1 MTASEAIT
9 RAIRVKVACE
19 YSAEQHRLVREQFS
33 WIYTIDIENHG
44 SETVQLLNRHWLIT
58 DAQGRQE
65 EVRGPGV
72 VGQQPVLPPGGSFRY
87 SSGCS
92 LRTPFGSMQGR
103 YEMVTHSGVHF
114 DVVVAPFALSRPG
127 QVQ

>member
-44 SETVQLLNRHWLIT
+44 SETVQLLNRYWLIT

-72 VGQQPVLPPGGSFRY
+72 VGQQPVVRD
-87 SSGCS
+87 
-92 LRTPFGSMQGR
+92 QG
-103 YEMVTHSGVHF
+103 V
-114 DVVVAPFALSRPG
+114 G
-127 QVQ
+127 QVEQGFGQAGLGGTSEEQAGHGEPRGDAERR